1 MKRLPRLLFK
11 FRGVSTEIGKT
22 RALEI
27 IDNYELFF
35 PMRKK
40 LNDPFEGIG
49 GRFSVNGGGYAGISM
64 HIAVDEEIPFIAEKR
79 NEYRILSLS
88 EDCFSPLLWALY
100 GDEGNGVC
108 LSFRTDGIFKLAK
121 SVEYSDPDPNDV
133 QEIEK
138 EKLEKKIE
146 EDLYTKSRDWQHE
159 KEWRIIEKSDSSHF
173 RFQRE
178 DLVAVIFGYKIDPG
192 TKERIIEDLPRGTK
206 LFKTHLG
213 GQSKAIKILPEDYTI
228 LYGGNEPDYIK
239 TLDELNN
246 AIFNS

>member
-35 PMRKK
+35 PMRKN

-121 SVEYSDPDPNDV
+121 SVEYSDPD
-133 QEIEK
+133 
-138 EKLEKKIE
+138 
-146 EDLYTKSRDWQHE
+146 
-159 KEWRIIEKSDSSHF
+159 
-173 RFQRE
+173 
-178 DLVAVIFGYKIDPG
+178 
-192 TKERIIEDLPRGTK
+192 
-206 LFKTHLG
+206 
-213 GQSKAIKILPEDYTI
+213 
-228 LYGGNEPDYIK
+228 
-239 TLDELNN
+239 
-246 AIFNS
+246 